1 LPSIIDVS
9 SSCGPSATALV
20 QAGVKTIIR
29 YYSRDTPSS
38 TKRLTLKEADQF
50 AAVGLRIGIVH
61 ESRAG
66 NTIGAFTAQSG
77 NLEGTYA
84 RNYAAK
90 IIGQPA
96 DSAIYFGVDVDATA
110 AQVNSNVLP
119 YFKAVA
125 AAFGPDPTLPSYQIG
140 VYGSGATCDAVM
152 SAGLASH
159 SWLAQSTGWRNYKP
173 YLQSK
178 KWSLLQAM
186 PATVAG
192 LECDPD
198 QANGDFGDFSLG
210 APPVAQIGATSAS
223 MQVIARSGVRLRA
236 GPGTNFDISQTI
248 PFGTRL
254 HVVKTTGD
262 WSLVDLVGDSA
273 VDGFVNSHFIAPTG
287 STP

>member
-1 LPSIIDVS
+1 MN
-9 SSCGPSATALV
+9 
-20 QAGVKTIIR
+20 
-29 YYSRDTPSS
+29 
-38 TKRLTLKEADQF
+38 
-50 AAVGLRIGIVH
+50 
-61 ESRAG
+61 SRAG

-159 SWLAQSTGWRNYKP
+159 AWLAQSTGWRNYKP
-173 YLQSK
+173 YSAIQK
-178 KWSLLQAM
+178 MVA
-186 PATVAG
+186 VAG
-192 LECDPD
+192 DARDGRRSRMRSRSGEWRFRRLP
-198 QANGDFGDFSLG
+198 LG

-236 GPGTNFDISQTI
+236 GPARISI
-248 PFGTRL
+248 SPRRFRSARDCMSSRRHGRL
-254 HVVKTTGD
+254 VAGRSGRQFRGRWFCEFALHRADGID
-262 WSLVDLVGDSA
+262 AVDLGVLDFAGPNTTDA
-273 VDGFVNSHFIAPTG
+273 GRARDRDDRRGRIR
-287 STP
+287 